1 MIRHTDL
8 GSSSFAQR
16 RKLTGLIHH
25 GLITLGGNRPGKIY
39 GRLDCRAGKR
49 MKPENRV
56 FFRNE
61 TEAFELGYRP
71 CAVCLPGAYK
81 AWKSKFST

>member
-8 GSSSFAQR
+8 GSSPFAQR
-16 RKLTGLIHH
+16 RKLTDLIQQ

-61 TEAFELGYRP
+61 TEALELRYRP

-81 AWKSKFST
+81 AWKESDK

>member
-16 RKLTGLIHH
+16 RKLLDLLQQC
-25 GLITLGGNRPGKIY
+25 LITLGGNRPGKIY

-56 FFRNE
+56 FFWNE
-61 TEAFELGYRP
+61 AEALELGYRP

-81 AWKSKFST
+81 AWKSKT